1 MEKRSSDKRER
12 EKGTIEF
19 NRGSRGWWVSVYP
32 GVSISPSYLH
42 INETGTRKGERGRRR
57 GGGQAFDGDVAKVR
71 KSGEHAAAL
80 IYEHGPVAIS
90 ACPSRAPPS
99 PPIIERYCVNRDQ
112 LAVVTTRRNG
122 EPVVEPVEKERRKG
136 EREI

>member
-42 INETGTRKGERGRRR
+42 INETGARKGERGRRR
-57 GGGQAFDGDVAKVR
+57 GGGRLLTGMLQRFEKAENTR
-71 KSGEHAAAL
+71 
-80 IYEHGPVAIS
+80 
-90 ACPSRAPPS
+90 
-99 PPIIERYCVNRDQ
+99 Q
-112 LAVVTTRRNG
+112 L
-122 EPVVEPVEKERRKG
+122 
-136 EREI
+136 

>member
-42 INETGTRKGERGRRR
+42 INETGARKGERGRRR

-90 ACPSRAPPS
+90 ACPSR
-99 PPIIERYCVNRDQ
+99 RHHQ
-112 LAVVTTRRNG
+112 
-122 EPVVEPVEKERRKG
+122 
-136 EREI
+136 